1 MVHFIEDPPFA
12 LGPATHAL
20 DPDTDRP
27 ATDAGQ
33 RARND
38 FEAAQMLY
46 DGTAAV
52 DASLQLGRSV
62 GDAASGPAP
71 NLE

>member
-1 MVHFIEDPPFA
+1 
-12 LGPATHAL
+12 
-20 DPDTDRP
+20 
-27 ATDAGQ
+27 
-33 RARND
+33 
-38 FEAAQMLY
+38 MLY

>member
-1 MVHFIEDPPFA
+1 VHFIEDPPFA
-12 LGPATHAL
+12 LGPATHAP

-27 ATDAGQ
+27 ATAAGQ

-38 FEAAQMLY
+38 FGAAQVLY

-62 GDAASGPAP
+62 GDAASVTGP
-71 NLE
+71 